1 MELVNAVK
9 ERRSIRR
16 FSDKSVSPELISK
29 IVSNAVYAPSWKNTQ
44 TTRYIAIENSLIKNQ
59 IADDA
64 VCGFEFNSNTIKNA
78 PALIA
83 VTTRNLRSGYER
95 DGSFSTS
102 KGTHWQSFDA
112 GIATQT
118 FCLLAYAKG
127 LGTCIMGIYDEKK
140 VKQILNISDDYS
152 VSALIAI
159 GFPAS
164 PVEVPKRKTADDVL
178 SVIE

>member
-16 FSDKSVSPELISK
+16 FSNKSVSPELISK

-95 DGSFSTS
+95 DGSF
-102 KGTHWQSFDA
+102 
-112 GIATQT
+112 
-118 FCLLAYAKG
+118 
-127 LGTCIMGIYDEKK
+127 
-140 VKQILNISDDYS
+140 
-152 VSALIAI
+152 
-159 GFPAS
+159 
-164 PVEVPKRKTADDVL
+164 
-178 SVIE
+178 

>member
-1 MELVNAVK
+1 MSVTEVFQPQREPTGSRLTQELPPK
-9 ERRSIRR
+9 H
-16 FSDKSVSPELISK
+16 
-29 IVSNAVYAPSWKNTQ
+29 
-44 TTRYIAIENSLIKNQ
+44 
-59 IADDA
+59 
-64 VCGFEFNSNTIKNA
+64 
-78 PALIA
+78 
-83 VTTRNLRSGYER
+83 YE
-95 DGSFSTS
+95 
-102 KGTHWQSFDA
+102 
-112 GIATQT
+112 
-118 FCLLAYAKG
+118 KG

>member
-59 IADDA
+59 IADNA

-83 VTTRNLRSGYER
+83 VTTPKHFAFWLM
-95 DGSFSTS
+95 
-102 KGTHWQSFDA
+102 K
-112 GIATQT
+112 
-118 FCLLAYAKG
+118 KG
-127 LGTCIMGIYDEKK
+127 LAPALWEFMTRKR
-140 VKQILNISDDYS
+140 LNR
-152 VSALIAI
+152 
-159 GFPAS
+159 F
-164 PVEVPKRKTADDVL
+164 
-178 SVIE
+178 